1 MSTGRATWTFT
12 YEKGLV
18 DIMKELVNIPTL
30 RGQNGWNAEGW
41 RSIVNK
47 FNERFPM
54 AHFTK
59 QQVQEKE
66 KELKGNYKVIRDA
79 RKSGVGW
86 NDTLGMI
93 NAEPD
98 QWKKLIADNSKVA
111 KFQKK
116 PFPLFNICEELY
128 EGSIAIG
135 DLNFTSTS
143 IRPPRTRQRVEPT
156 AETSNQRMEPTSET
170 SEQGAELPPRSQLL
184 LPQRSISEQSVH
196 QTSARNPFSSS
207 LDGFD
212 GLEVQSAPSNQILH
226 DQDIGRGRK
235 RKQNPMA
242 VKLGQYIDLK
252 QEQYEETSKMI
263 EEKKR
268 REEAYSIQNCI
279 DMVDAI
285 EDLTNEEKAAAN
297 ELFQSETNRMI
308 FVGTRNPNVRLIWL
322 KNKLCSSVQKL

>member
-18 DIMKELVNIPTL
+18 DTMKELINVPML

-41 RSIVNK
+41 RSITSK

-98 QWKKLIADNSKVA
+98 LWKKLIADNSKVA

-116 PFPLFNICEELY
+116 PFPLYNICEELY
-128 EGSIAIG
+128 EGSIATG
-135 DLNFTSTS
+135 DLNFTSTA
-143 IRPPRTRQRVEPT
+143 ILPPRTQQRVEPI
-156 AETSNQRMEPTSET
+156 AETSNRRMEPTTETTT
-170 SEQGAELPPRSQLL
+170 SEQVTELRPPRSLHL
-184 LPQRSISEQSVH
+184 PPQRSISEQSVH
-196 QTSARNPFSSS
+196 QTSTRNPFNSSFDG
-207 LDGFD
+207 LDGF
-212 GLEVQSAPSNQILH
+212 EVQSAPSNQILH
-226 DQDIGRGRK
+226 DQDIGGGKK
-235 RKQNPMA
+235 RKQSQMA
-242 VKLGQYIDLK
+242 VKLGQYID
-252 QEQYEETSKMI
+252 I
-263 EEKKR
+263 KK
-268 REEAYSIQNCI
+268 
-279 DMVDAI
+279 D
-285 EDLTNEEKAAAN
+285 
-297 ELFQSETNRMI
+297 
-308 FVGTRNPNVRLIWL
+308 
-322 KNKLCSSVQKL
+322 